1 MANLTLTIEDHV
13 LKRARLRALEMDTS
27 VNALIRG
34 YLYNLIGLD
43 AASEA
48 LESVIELAS
57 ESSYGSGAEGRTWHR
72 EDLYDR

>member
-13 LKRARLRALEMDTS
+13 LKRARVRALEMDTS
-27 VNALIRG
+27 VNALIRS

-43 AASEA
+43 AAAEA
-48 LESVIELAS
+48 LEDVAGLAANS
-57 ESSYGSGAEGRTWHR
+57 KFGSGGKGRHWHR